1 MFWHIAKRELY
12 DNMNSLRFAVTTIL
26 LLALMVVNA
35 VGYFGEYNARLTEY
49 RRKVSKSLDD
59 MEGNANRLFSLV
71 LNGPGKL
78 HKKPSAL
85 TFCANGG
92 EAFLSEYVEG
102 RKGGWSYARSHD
114 NQSYG
119 VEGIW
124 YLNYPQANPSL
135 WNIMPADTNMS
146 WVSIIGLVLSF
157 VAILF
162 TFDTISGE
170 RERGTLQ
177 LMLSNSVSRGAI
189 LLGKF
194 VAAFLSIGIPFLI
207 AALINLFL
215 LYTAGGVPL
224 GANEWARLGI
234 ILLIAIFYIAIF
246 VALGLLVSSR
256 ITQSSISLM
265 VLLLIWATWV
275 VLTPSTLGSIATG
288 LKPAQT
294 SAEFEQH
301 RNKQRDNL
309 KKEYIS
315 DDPFEFGGPIR
326 SHPPTKATQRW
337 AEYVKREAE
346 LSERLNKE
354 HLRDQINQ
362 IKFARSLTR
371 ISPAS
376 IVGYAIESLAG
387 TGFSRH
393 LQFLDQVNR
402 FAPQF
407 RAFISD
413 TDAADA
419 ESPHIFGVKEG
430 MSDKPVRFK
439 AIPKF
444 QDRASLSS
452 DFNAA
457 AVDMLLLILFG
468 MVLFAGAYL
477 SFLRADILQ

>member
-1 MFWHIAKRELY
+1 MFWYIAKRDLY

-26 LLALMVVNA
+26 LLALMIVNA
-35 VGYFGEYNARLTEY
+35 IGYFGEYNARLTEY
-49 RRKVSKSLDD
+49 RRKVSESLDE

-78 HKKPSAL
+78 RKKPSAL
-85 TFCANGG
+85 TFCADGG
-92 EAFLSEYVEG
+92 EAFLSEYAEG
-102 RKGGWSYARSHD
+102 RQGGWSYGWNSDGRG
-114 NQSYG
+114 YG

-124 YLNYPQANPSL
+124 YMNYPQANPSL

-146 WVSIIGLVLSF
+146 WVSIITLVLSF

-162 TFDTISGE
+162 TFDAISGE

-177 LMLSNSVSRGAI
+177 LMLSNSIPRNTI

-194 VAAFLSIGIPFLI
+194 VAAFLSISIPFLI

-234 ILLIAIFYIAIF
+234 IFLIALFYIAIF

-294 SAEFEQH
+294 SAEFDQH
-301 RNKQRDNL
+301 RSKQRHNLKTEYIPDNL
-309 KKEYIS
+309 SE
-315 DDPFEFGGPIR
+315 FEGPSR
-326 SHPPTKATQRW
+326 AYPPTKATQRW
-337 AEYVKREAE
+337 AEYAKREAE

-371 ISPAS
+371 ISPAP
-376 IVGYAIESLAG
+376 IVEYAIESLAG

-407 RAFISD
+407 RAFTNE
-413 TDAADA
+413 TDAVDA

-430 MSDKPVRFK
+430 MSDKPVRFE

-444 QDRASLSS
+444 QDRVSLSS
-452 DFNAA
+452 DLNAA
-457 AVDMLLLILFG
+457 AMDVLLLILFG
-468 MVLFAGAYL
+468 IVLFASAYL
-477 SFLRADILQ
+477 SFLRANIL

>member
-49 RRKVSKSLDD
+49 RRKVSESLDK

-78 HKKPSAL
+78 RKKPSAL
-85 TFCANGG
+85 TFCADGG

-102 RKGGWSYARSHD
+102 RKGGWRYARSRD
-114 NQSYG
+114 NHG

-162 TFDTISGE
+162 TFDAISGE

-177 LMLSNSVSRGAI
+177 LMLSNSVPRGAI

-224 GANEWARLGI
+224 GANEWTRLGI
-234 ILLIAIFYIAIF
+234 ILLIAVFYIAIF

-301 RNKQRDNL
+301 RSEQRDNL
-309 KKEYIS
+309 KKEYS
-315 DDPFEFGGPIR
+315 YLRQLEFEGPTR
-326 SHPPTKATQRW
+326 SYPPTKGTQRW

-376 IVGYAIESLAG
+376 IVEYTIESLAG

-407 RAFISD
+407 RAFISE

-430 MSDKPVRFK
+430 MSDKPVHFEV
-439 AIPKF
+439 IPKF

-457 AVDMLLLILFG
+457 AVDVLLLILFG
-468 MVLFAGAYL
+468 VVLFAGAYL
-477 SFLRADILQ
+477 SFLRVDVL

>member
-49 RRKVSKSLDD
+49 RRKVSESLDK

-78 HKKPSAL
+78 RKKPSAL
-85 TFCANGG
+85 TFCADGG

-102 RKGGWSYARSHD
+102 RKGGWSYARSRD

-177 LMLSNSVSRGAI
+177 LMLSNSVPRGAI

-224 GANEWARLGI
+224 GANEWTRLGI
-234 ILLIAIFYIAIF
+234 ILLIAVFYIAIF

-288 LKPAQT
+288 LRPAQT

-301 RNKQRDNL
+301 RSEQRNNL
-309 KKEYIS
+309 KKEYS
-315 DDPFEFGGPIR
+315 YLRQLEFGGPTR

-337 AEYVKREAE
+337 AEYVEREAE

-376 IVGYAIESLAG
+376 IVEYAIESLAG

-393 LQFLDQVNR
+393 LQFLDQVAR

-407 RAFISD
+407 RAFISE

-430 MSDKPVRFK
+430 MSDKPVRFE

-452 DFNAA
+452 DLNAA
-457 AVDMLLLILFG
+457 AVDMLLLILLG
-468 MVLFAGAYL
+468 VVLFAGAYL
-477 SFLRADILQ
+477 SFLRADIL

>member
-26 LLALMVVNA
+26 LLVLMVVNA

-49 RRKVSKSLDD
+49 RRKVSESLDK

-78 HKKPSAL
+78 CKKPSAL
-85 TFCANGG
+85 TFCADGG

-102 RKGGWSYARSHD
+102 RKGGWRYARNRD
-114 NQSYG
+114 NQSYE

-146 WVSIIGLVLSF
+146 WVSTIGLVLSF

-162 TFDTISGE
+162 TFDAISGE

-177 LMLSNSVSRGAI
+177 LMLSNSVPRGAI

-194 VAAFLSIGIPFLI
+194 VAAFLSIGLPFLI

-224 GANEWARLGI
+224 GANEWTRLGI
-234 ILLIAIFYIAIF
+234 ILLIAVFYIAIF

-294 SAEFEQH
+294 SAEFEKH
-301 RNKQRDNL
+301 RSEQRDNL
-309 KKEYIS
+309 KKEYS
-315 DDPFEFGGPIR
+315 YLRQLEFEGPTR
-326 SHPPTKATQRW
+326 SYPPTKGTQRW

-362 IKFARSLTR
+362 IKFARSLTQ

-376 IVGYAIESLAG
+376 IVGYAVESLAG

-407 RAFISD
+407 RAFISE

-430 MSDKPVRFK
+430 MSDKPVRFE

-457 AVDMLLLILFG
+457 AVEVLLLILFG
-468 MVLFAGAYL
+468 VVLFAGAYL
-477 SFLRADILQ
+477 SFLRADIL

>member
-49 RRKVSKSLDD
+49 RRKVSESLDE

-78 HKKPSAL
+78 RKKLSAL
-85 TFCANGG
+85 TFCADGG

-102 RKGGWSYARSHD
+102 RKGGWRYARSRD

-135 WNIMPADTNMS
+135 WNIMPANTNMS

-162 TFDTISGE
+162 TFDAISGE

-177 LMLSNSVSRGAI
+177 LMLSNSVPRGTI

-194 VAAFLSIGIPFLI
+194 VAAFLSIGIPFLS

-224 GANEWARLGI
+224 GANEWTRLGI
-234 ILLIAIFYIAIF
+234 ILLLAVFYIAIF

-301 RNKQRDNL
+301 RSEQRDNL
-309 KKEYIS
+309 KKEYS
-315 DDPFEFGGPIR
+315 YLRQLEFEGPTR
-326 SHPPTKATQRW
+326 SYPPTKGTQRW

-376 IVGYAIESLAG
+376 IVEYAIELLAG

-407 RAFISD
+407 RAFISE

-430 MSDKPVRFK
+430 MSDKPVHFEV
-439 AIPKF
+439 IPKF

-468 MVLFAGAYL
+468 VVLFAGAYL
-477 SFLRADILQ
+477 CFLRAEIL

>member
-49 RRKVSKSLDD
+49 RRKVSESLDK
-59 MEGNANRLFSLV
+59 MEDNANRLFSLV
-71 LNGPGKL
+71 RNGPGKL
-78 HKKPSAL
+78 RKKPSAL
-85 TFCANGG
+85 TFCADGG
-92 EAFLSEYVEG
+92 EAFLSEYAEG
-102 RKGGWSYARSHD
+102 RKGGWSYRWNRD
-114 NQSYG
+114 NPSYR

-146 WVSIIGLVLSF
+146 WVSTIGLVLSF

-162 TFDTISGE
+162 TFDAISGE

-177 LMLSNSVSRGAI
+177 LMLSNSVPRGAI

-194 VAAFLSIGIPFLI
+194 VAAFLSIGLPFLI

-224 GANEWARLGI
+224 GANEWTRLGI
-234 ILLIAIFYIAIF
+234 ILLIAVFYIAIF

-256 ITQSSISLM
+256 IIQSSISLM

-301 RNKQRDNL
+301 RGEQRDNL
-309 KKEYIS
+309 KKEYS
-315 DDPFEFGGPIR
+315 YLRQLKFEGPTR
-326 SHPPTKATQRW
+326 SYPPTKGTQRW
-337 AEYVKREAE
+337 AEYVEREAE

-376 IVGYAIESLAG
+376 IVEYAIESLAG

-407 RAFISD
+407 RAFISE

-430 MSDKPVRFK
+430 MSDKPVRFE

-457 AVDMLLLILFG
+457 AVDVLLLILFG
-468 MVLFAGAYL
+468 VVLFASAYL
-477 SFLRADILQ
+477 SFLRADIL

>member
-49 RRKVSKSLDD
+49 RRKVSESLDK

-78 HKKPSAL
+78 RKKPSAL
-85 TFCANGG
+85 TFCADGG

-102 RKGGWSYARSHD
+102 RKGGWRYARSRD
-114 NQSYG
+114 NHG

-162 TFDTISGE
+162 TFDAISGE

-177 LMLSNSVSRGAI
+177 LMLSNSVPRGAI

-224 GANEWARLGI
+224 GANEWTRLGI
-234 ILLIAIFYIAIF
+234 ILLIAVFYIAIF

-301 RNKQRDNL
+301 RSEQRDNL
-309 KKEYIS
+309 KKEYS
-315 DDPFEFGGPIR
+315 YLRQLEFEGPTR
-326 SHPPTKATQRW
+326 SYPPTKGTQRW

-376 IVGYAIESLAG
+376 IVEYAIESLAG

-407 RAFISD
+407 RAFISE

-430 MSDKPVRFK
+430 MSDKPVHFEV
-439 AIPKF
+439 IPKF

-457 AVDMLLLILFG
+457 AVDVLLLILFG
-468 MVLFAGAYL
+468 VVLFAGAYL
-477 SFLRADILQ
+477 SFLRVDVL

>member
-49 RRKVSKSLDD
+49 RRKVSESLDK
-59 MEGNANRLFSLV
+59 MEDNANRLFSLV
-71 LNGPGKL
+71 LNGPGQL
-78 HKKPSAL
+78 SKKPSAL
-85 TFCANGG
+85 TFCADGG

-102 RKGGWSYARSHD
+102 RKGGWRYARNRD
-114 NQSYG
+114 NQSYE

-146 WVSIIGLVLSF
+146 WVSTIGLVLSF

-162 TFDTISGE
+162 TFDAISGE

-177 LMLSNSVSRGAI
+177 LMLSNSVPRGAI

-224 GANEWARLGI
+224 GANEWTRLGI
-234 ILLIAIFYIAIF
+234 ILLIAVFYIAIF

-294 SAEFEQH
+294 SAEFEKY
-301 RNKQRDNL
+301 RSEQRDNL
-309 KKEYIS
+309 KKEYS
-315 DDPFEFGGPIR
+315 YLRQLEFEGPTR
-326 SHPPTKATQRW
+326 SYPPTKGTQRW

-362 IKFARSLTR
+362 IKFARSLTQ

-376 IVGYAIESLAG
+376 IVGYAVESLAG

-407 RAFISD
+407 RAFISE

-430 MSDKPVRFK
+430 MSDKPVRFE

-444 QDRASLSS
+444 QDRASLNS

-457 AVDMLLLILFG
+457 AVDVLLLILFG
-468 MVLFAGAYL
+468 VVLFAGAYL
-477 SFLRADILQ
+477 SFLRADIL

>member
-49 RRKVSKSLDD
+49 RRKVSESLDK
-59 MEGNANRLFSLV
+59 MEDNANRLFSLV

-78 HKKPSAL
+78 RKKPSAL
-85 TFCANGG
+85 TFCADGG

-102 RKGGWSYARSHD
+102 RKGGWSYARSRD
-114 NQSYG
+114 NQSYE

-162 TFDTISGE
+162 TFDALSGE

-177 LMLSNSVSRGAI
+177 LMLSNSVPRGAI

-301 RNKQRDNL
+301 RSEQRDNL

-315 DDPFEFGGPIR
+315 DDPFEFGGPTR
-326 SHPPTKATQRW
+326 SHPPTKGTQRW

-376 IVGYAIESLAG
+376 IVGYAVESLAG

-407 RAFISD
+407 RAFISE

-430 MSDKPVRFK
+430 MSDKPVRFE

-468 MVLFAGAYL
+468 VVLFAGAYL

>member
-49 RRKVSKSLDD
+49 RRKVSESLDK

-78 HKKPSAL
+78 RKKPSAL
-85 TFCANGG
+85 TFCADGG

-102 RKGGWSYARSHD
+102 RKGGWRYARSRD
-114 NQSYG
+114 NHG

-146 WVSIIGLVLSF
+146 WVSTIGLVLSF

-162 TFDTISGE
+162 TFDAISGE

-177 LMLSNSVSRGAI
+177 LMLSNSVPRGAI

-207 AALINLFL
+207 AVLINLFL

-224 GANEWARLGI
+224 GANEWTRLGI
-234 ILLIAIFYIAIF
+234 ILLIAVFYIAIF

-301 RNKQRDNL
+301 RSEQRNNL
-309 KKEYIS
+309 KKEYS
-315 DDPFEFGGPIR
+315 YLRQLEFEGPTR
-326 SHPPTKATQRW
+326 SYPPTKGTQRW

-376 IVGYAIESLAG
+376 IVEYAIESLAG

-407 RAFISD
+407 RAFISE

-430 MSDKPVRFK
+430 MSDKPVRFE

-444 QDRASLSS
+444 QDRVSLSS

-457 AVDMLLLILFG
+457 AVDVLLLILFG
-468 MVLFAGAYL
+468 VVLFAGAYL
-477 SFLRADILQ
+477 SFLRVDVL